1 MSKHTRTKAWA
12 MLMGAIGLE
21 ILGLNLL
28 QVFHAHATL
37 GKVLLLAF
45 MNVSYF
51 LMSLALRQISVGVA
65 YATWEIVGGVGV
77 LLTSFVFFAPNLSP
91 QHYVGI
97 AVGFTGIVCIILG
110 EEHSDDIGTAKPL
123 KLANTDLSGASR
135 ENLAN
140 LADKSV
146 NLTRNSQN
154 LPQNSVNFTKNSAN
168 FAAPKNS
175 VNFSAN
181 LATRGVNL
189 SKNSAQN
196 SHKFSKNSP
205 KNSTNL
211 AENSAPKD

>member
-1 MSKHTRTKAWA
+1 MPKHTRTKAWA
-12 MLMGAIGLE
+12 MLMGAIALE

-110 EEHSDDIGTAKPL
+110 EEHNDDIGATKHL
-123 KLANTDLSGASR
+123 KLANADLSGVSH

-140 LADKSV
+140 FTENSLNLAANSV
-146 NLTRNSQN
+146 NLTQNSQN
-154 LPQNSVNFTKNSAN
+154 LPQNSVNFTENSAN
-168 FAAPKNS
+168 FATQN
-175 VNFSAN
+175 
-181 LATRGVNL
+181 ATP
-189 SKNSAQN
+189 KNSAQN
-196 SHKFSKNSP
+196 SRRIPKNSP
-205 KNSTNL
+205 KNSTIS
-211 AENSAPKD
+211 AENSAHKD

>member
-1 MSKHTRTKAWA
+1 MPKHSRTKAWA
-12 MLMGAIGLE
+12 MLMGAIALE

-37 GKVLLLAF
+37 DKVLLLIF

-97 AVGFTGIVCIILG
+97 AVGFTGIVFIILG
-110 EEHSDDIGTAKPL
+110 EEHSGEKG
-123 KLANTDLSGASR
+123 LSVKNSVD
-135 ENLAN
+135 

-146 NLTRNSQN
+146 NLAQN
-154 LPQNSVNFTKNSAN
+154 LVNFTE
-168 FAAPKNS
+168 
-175 VNFSAN
+175 
-181 LATRGVNL
+181 
-189 SKNSAQN
+189 NSAQN
-196 SHKFSKNSP
+196 SLKFSKNPP
-205 KNSTNL
+205 KNSTIS

>member
-1 MSKHTRTKAWA
+1 MLKHTRTRAWA
-12 MLMGAIGLE
+12 MLMGAIVLE

-110 EEHSDDIGTAKPL
+110 EEHSGEK
-123 KLANTDLSGASR
+123 GV
-135 ENLAN
+135 
-140 LADKSV
+140 SV
-146 NLTRNSQN
+146 KNSVN
-154 LPQNSVNFTKNSAN
+154 LPQNSVNFTENSAN
-168 FAAPKNS
+168 FAAQNAAPKNS

-205 KNSTNL
+205 KNSTIS